1 MSGAP
6 FPPNVALPKFDTT
19 LGALFVGSSTAT
31 ILYGV
36 SCLQLFIYVTGSRSS
51 KDKRWLQALVWFT
64 LYALSTAEQ
73 AMMMAGIYRFL
84 ITDFLNPL
92 ALPRDTPGS
101 GGIFIYAQS
110 LLQAC
115 IVILMQWF
123 FCWRIWAFSASSF
136 SMKSR
141 VAFTALTV
149 SLSIFSFAS
158 NIDLAINGF
167 THKIL
172 TGNTP
177 GFTLAF
183 KLATSSQITYDVI
196 VTAAMTWSL
205 QRARMGIKRKD
216 HVIQIITLFM
226 INTNLLTTLLA
237 IAEFLLGKTCFNSFL
252 AVLNARDYMREK
264 FDSDGSTSA
273 VYPEFRDDE
282 YRGETGDTLSG
293 PYELASLP
301 DMTFCSVKAKATI
314 TRG

>member
-1 MSGAP
+1 
-6 FPPNVALPKFDTT
+6 
-19 LGALFVGSSTAT
+19 
-31 ILYGV
+31 
-36 SCLQLFIYVTGSRSS
+36 
-51 KDKRWLQALVWFT
+51 
-64 LYALSTAEQ
+64 
-73 AMMMAGIYRFL
+73 MMMAGIYRFL

-149 SLSIFSFAS
+149 SLSIFSFGRQAISVRSAS
-158 NIDLAINGF
+158 QTEAFDQAQSLLTAAATDLAINGF

-205 QRARMGIKRKD
+205 QRARMGIKRHCAIRPCRKD

-237 IAEFLLGKTCFNSFL
+237 IAGLVTFLTLPNATVYGGIEFLLGKTCFNSFF